1 MNQFYPNFEVR
12 RLFVAP
18 AVIAVVVIA
27 SFAFTSS
34 ATANVSSGLVG
45 TTGKI
50 SGTVTDAATGDPL
63 IGASVIVEGTK
74 LGARTNVDGDYSILN
89 VPPGTYRVKSTYV
102 GYQDRILANVRVS
115 IDLTSKADFSL
126 STKEVQAKEIVV
138 TAERPLVTKD
148 LTSSQAVVGAE
159 EISRLP
165 VQDVNQ
171 VVELQAGIVDGR
183 FRGGR
188 KGEVAYLVDGISVTD
203 VFNGNQGRE
212 NSTGV
217 EPQAI
222 QEIQVISGAFNAEYG
237 QAMSGVVNIVTKDGG
252 ERYSGSLSGF
262 TGDFTTFNNNIRF
275 GDAAE
280 QRLFPNGLSNTG
292 AFEQVFKTF
301 SPLAERN
308 LEASFSG
315 PAPGLKDQLSFYA
328 NGRYFANDGRFFG
341 IRKFATDDFLPERT
355 DLGLTGGNRIRRP
368 DGTYQNLPGGD
379 SSDAIRAF
387 DYSPF
392 GSGDGQVVRMDPYRK
407 LSGLFKLTYRPTGS
421 LKIAASLLA
430 SDENYRNYDEAF
442 QLSPDGV
449 PFGFRNSNTA
459 IVNATQTLTTN
470 TFLNLSASR
479 LFTRERSYL
488 YEDPLDAR
496 YTLSSGYT
504 PLSQSNAFIIGGTN
518 KVRYGRT
525 TETYGFKAD
534 ITSQIDQ
541 TNQVRGGV
549 EVRIHSLTQL
559 TQNTVVDEAATQS
572 TGILTFRQAQESFQD
587 IFGGNY
593 QYYSH
598 RPLEF
603 SAFLQDKLEFKNF
616 TVNAGLRV
624 DYFQP
629 DGIVPVYAD
638 DPGLYDAFRPERQAK
653 DIATRL
659 AEDYTAAPTNFQ
671 ISPRLGIAVPVTDRS
686 IVHFSYGF
694 FFQIP
699 NFSLLYQDPYFLSS
713 PTRTQTV
720 YGPFGN
726 AALRPQKTTKGEIG
740 LQQQFGTDLS
750 IDISIFFNDI
760 RDLTGSAQIT
770 DLFGGVGSYGRFVNT
785 DFGQSRGFVVSITRR
800 FAGNFNF
807 NLDYTFLIAEGNSSD
822 PSSALTALRSD
833 PLAPPP
839 TNIIPLDWDQRHT
852 LNFSL
857 AYQANNW
864 LGSLIARY
872 GSGFPYTPPGSLP
885 DPTREEISTGYVLT
899 NTQRTPSSLGLDLRA
914 QRDFQVGGFT
924 ANVYL

>member
-1 MNQFYPNFEVR
+1 
-12 RLFVAP
+12 
-18 AVIAVVVIA
+18 
-27 SFAFTSS
+27 
-34 ATANVSSGLVG
+34 
-45 TTGKI
+45 
-50 SGTVTDAATGDPL
+50 
-63 IGASVIVEGTK
+63 
-74 LGARTNVDGDYSILN
+74 
-89 VPPGTYRVKSTYV
+89 
-102 GYQDRILANVRVS
+102 
-115 IDLTSKADFSL
+115 
-126 STKEVQAKEIVV
+126 
-138 TAERPLVTKD
+138 TKD

-262 TGDFTTFNNNIRF
+262 TGDFTTFNNGIRF

-315 PAPGLKDQLSFYA
+315 PVPGLKDQLSFYA

-341 IRKFATDDFLPERT
+341 VRKYATDDFIPERT
-355 DLGLTGGNRIRRP
+355 DLNLPGGNRIRSV
-368 DGTYQNLPGGD
+368 DGIYQNLPSGD
-379 SSDAIRAF
+379 STDALQAF

-392 GSGDGQVVRMDPYRK
+392 GSGTGEVIRLDPYRK
-407 LSGLFKLTYRPTGS
+407 FSGLFKLTYRPTGS
-421 LKIAASLLA
+421 LKVAASLLA
-430 SDENYRNYDEAF
+430 SDEQFKYYEGDELRNF
-442 QLSPDGV
+442 QLSPDGALN
-449 PFGFRNSNTA
+449 GYRNSYTVL
-459 IVNATQTLTTN
+459 INATQTVTTN
-470 TFLNLSASR
+470 TFLNLSASK
-479 LFTRERSYL
+479 LDSRESRYL

-496 YTLSSGYT
+496 YTISGGFF
-504 PLSQSNAFIIGGTN
+504 PSSQSNAFAIGGTN
-518 KVRYGRT
+518 KNRYRRS
-525 TETYGFKAD
+525 TETYGIKAD

-549 EVRIHSLTQL
+549 EVRFHYLSQL
-559 TQNTVVDEAATQS
+559 IQNTVLDEDATRASGQVV
-572 TGILTFRQAQESFQD
+572 FRQAQETEQD
-587 IFGGNY
+587 IFGGNF
-593 QYYSH
+593 QTYSH
-598 RPLEF
+598 QPIEV

-616 TVNAGLRV
+616 TVNLGLRM

-629 DGIVPVYAD
+629 DGLVPIYTD
-638 DPGLYDAFRPERQAK
+638 DPGLYDAVRPERQSK

-659 AEDYTAAPTNFQ
+659 AEDYTKAPTNFQ
-671 ISPRLGIAVPVTDRS
+671 VSPRLGVAVPVTDRS

-699 NFSLLYQDPYFLSS
+699 NFFLLYQNPYFLSGRD
-713 PTRTQTV
+713 RTTTI

-740 LQQQFGTDLS
+740 LQQQFGSDLS

-760 RDLTGSAQIT
+760 RDLTGSAEIT
-770 DLFGGVGSYGRFVNT
+770 PLFGEVGRYARFVNT
-785 DFGQSRGFVVSITRR
+785 DFGQSRGFVVSLSRR

-807 NLDYTFLIAEGNSSD
+807 NMDYTFLIAEGNSSD
-822 PSSALTALRSD
+822 PSTALNILNSD
-833 PLAPPP
+833 PDATPP
-839 TNIIPLDWDQRHT
+839 TQIIPLDWDQRHT
-852 LNFSL
+852 LNVSF
-857 AYQANNW
+857 AYQANSW

-872 GSGFPYTPPGSLP
+872 GSGFPFTPVSQLP
-885 DPTREEISTGYVLT
+885 DQTTQPISSGYVLT
-899 NTQRTPSSLGLDLRA
+899 NTQRTPASVVVDLRA
-914 QRDFQVGGFT
+914 QRDFQFNGFNANIYLYITNLFDAFNQRGTYNGIGGGLLTPDPFIVNAEQFGRISTVNSIQDYYRRPELYSEPRKVRVGF
-924 ANVYL
+924 AVNF